1 MGLLRSDRLAAG
13 LLLAA
18 AALGLILANSPA
30 SGAATAIADLRAG
43 SGVLGLVD
51 LDLSLGEWISD
62 GLLAVFFFL
71 AAVELRHEFRHG
83 ELDSPR
89 KAVVP
94 AAAAVAG
101 VIAPA
106 LIFVS
111 LVADPELRR
120 GWPIPTATDI
130 AFALGILAIA
140 GRALPPRIRATLL
153 ALAVIDDLIAI
164 VLIAVLFTDTL
175 DPVPLIGAA
184 VVVAVFGAL
193 SRLPSRRWPRVLRAV
208 LVLLALLAWGLVNA
222 SGVHPTVAGVALG
235 LAMSPGPASRARDAL
250 TPWSNVVVLPLFA
263 LSASL
268 VAIPAADGLG
278 PVVVAIAVALPVG
291 KLIGIGIGATVA
303 SRLAHPRGDPDRLPL
318 GDIAVVATLGGIGFT
333 VSLLMNELA
342 FGDDAVGPQ
351 GTLAVLVGSA
361 VAMLAG
367 LVVTG
372 LRARG
377 YRLTRLD
384 RS

>member
-184 VVVAVFGAL
+184 VVVAAFGAL
-193 SRLPSRRWPRVLRAV
+193 SRLPSRRWSRMLRAA

-235 LAMSPGPASRARDAL
+235 LAMSPGPASRARNAL

-268 VAIPAADGLG
+268 VAIPATDALG

-342 FGDDAVGPQ
+342 FGEDAVGPQ